1 MASTHSFKKLSIL
14 IVEDDV
20 QMSEAVIDALE
31 TEGHSVTWVD
41 CAEEI
46 PELKSLNQLDIAI
59 LDVNLPDESGFSLA
73 KRMRA
78 SHPDLGIIILS
89 ALAETEFRS
98 FGYENGADIYLTKP
112 IHLIDLMS
120 VISSFSRRLKL
131 AELPSQS
138 NIELDMQA
146 LTLQCKGEKTMITH
160 LEALLLLSFT
170 NAPQKVLENQA
181 ISNILGIEHGPKAKS
196 LIELKI
202 SRLRKKFPKVQEFQK
217 PVRSIH
223 GKGYKLCV
231 QLNIV

>member
-1 MASTHSFKKLSIL
+1 MVSTHSFKKLSIL

-46 PELKSLNQLDIAI
+46 PELKSLTQLDIAI

-89 ALAETEFRS
+89 ALADTEFRS
-98 FGYENGADIYLTKP
+98 FGYENYLTKP
-112 IHLIDLMS
+112 IHLNDLMS
-120 VISSFSRRLKL
+120 AISSFSRRLKL

-138 NIELDMQA
+138 SLELDMQT
-146 LTLQCKGEKTMITH
+146 LTLQWKGEKTEITY
-160 LEALLLLSFT
+160 LEALLLSSFT

-181 ISNILGIEHGPKAKS
+181 ISNILEIEHGPKAKS
-196 LIELKI
+196 LIELRI